1 MRVLTPIASLLKIV
15 ADTYVDPEFG
25 TGAVKLTPAHD
36 NNDYAIGQRH
46 GLDFVNILNDDGI
59 LNANAGTFAGQRR
72 FDARYTVVEELT
84 KLGLFVKKEPNA
96 MKVPLCEKSKD
107 VIEPI
112 MKPQWWM
119 RMKEM
124 GQAALDVVEEGKVT
138 IAPESAKKSYA
149 HWMSNINDW
158 CLSRQLWWGHRIPA
172 YMVKLE
178 GEEEAPDAEDRWV
191 VAKTEEEAREKAQK
205 KFGTDKFTLEQDPDC
220 LE

>member
-1 MRVLTPIASLLKIV
+1 
-15 ADTYVDPEFG
+15 
-25 TGAVKLTPAHD
+25 
-36 NNDYAIGQRH
+36 
-46 GLDFVNILNDDGI
+46 
-59 LNANAGTFAGQRR
+59 
-72 FDARYTVVEELT
+72 
-84 KLGLFVKKEPNA
+84 

-138 IAPESAKKSYA
+138 IAPESARKSYV

-172 YMVKLE
+172 YQVKLE
-178 GEEEAPDAEDRWV
+178 GEEKAPDSDERWV
-191 VAKTEEEAREKAQK
+191 VGKTEEEAREKAQK